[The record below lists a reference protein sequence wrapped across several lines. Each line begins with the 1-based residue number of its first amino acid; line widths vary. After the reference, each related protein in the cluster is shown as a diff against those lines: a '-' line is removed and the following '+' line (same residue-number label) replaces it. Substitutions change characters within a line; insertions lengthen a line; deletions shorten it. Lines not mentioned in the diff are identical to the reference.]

1 MIANIIS
8 RQSYTL
14 SDTLTV
20 VQYSTSCDSD
30 YGGKSQIVLA
40 RKPTASEDDFVLLND
55 GGIVFQGIISAI
67 ENEKGHNNYT
77 VTLVEMQTLFDQKI
91 ILTDESLLQTG
102 IEDFIAAQ
110 IRRNWIENEDQLVNI
125 DYLNV
130 TPKTHT
136 PIAAKVDVE
145 EGGIYNL
152 CTYIGNALTNYG
164 IFVDF
169 EFDSEHLEIT
179 IEKREQ
185 TPLLID
191 TGIPQVINL
200 TEQIEVK
207 ALTKL
212 TVVWQKTVNEVVTET
227 IRHFYLRTDRTITE
241 NMKDPE
247 RAKGTTDVIVSK
259 AEDETTMIQEA
270 RDKFTGNSYSHK
282 IEFDLVLSSNK
293 LVSAA
298 DIYVGHKC
306 TVKTASGIKE
316 SIITA
321 TERANSSAVISVK
334 LGNLKVTLI
343 EKLKGVEKKK

>member
-8 RQSYTL
+8 RHSYTL

-20 VQYSTSCDSD
+20 VQHSISCDSD
-30 YGGKSQIVLA
+30 YGGKSQIMLA
-40 RKPTASEDDFVLLND
+40 RKPVAAEDDFVLLND
-55 GGIVFQGIISAI
+55 GVIVFQGIISAI
-67 ENEKGHNNYT
+67 ENEKDHSEYT
-77 VTLVEMQTLFDQKI
+77 ITLLEMQTLFDQKI
-91 ILTDESLLQTG
+91 VLADESFLKTG

-110 IRRNWIENEDQLVNI
+110 IRRNWIMNEDQLVNTG
-125 DYLNV
+125 YLNV
-130 TPKTHT
+130 TAVTHT

-145 EGGIYNL
+145 DGGIYNL
-152 CTYIGNALTNYG
+152 CTYIGNVLTNYG

-169 EFDSEHLEIT
+169 EFAAEYLAIS
-179 IEKREQ
+179 IEKKEQ

-200 TEQIEVK
+200 TEQIDVK

-212 TVVWQKTVNEVVTET
+212 TVVWQKTVNEVTTES
-227 IRHFYLRTDRTITE
+227 IRHFFLRTDRTITE
-241 NMKDPE
+241 NMNDPE

-259 AEDETTMIQEA
+259 AEDEATMIQEA
-270 RDKFTGNSYSHK
+270 RDKFTGNSYNHK
-282 IEFDLVLSSNK
+282 IEFDLVLRSK
-293 LVSAA
+293 LIDAT

-306 TVKTASGIKE
+306 TVKTASGIRD

-321 TERANSSAVISVK
+321 TERANSSSVVNVK

-343 EKLKGVEKKK
+343 EKVKGVEKKK